1 MLSRPGGSRPR
12 HHTLFALLAGVALL
26 GPACSQSGSPHA
38 SGEVAGLP
46 VTNFP
51 SGLRDDAPAPDVSVR
66 NVSDSEDDHIA
77 TAAGADV
84 VDCWS
89 GGSTSDI
96 PMNAFYCPPADVI
109 AWDRAQLLPM
119 LHQEFGPMAI
129 GTVLAHEY
137 GHAIQSDLG
146 SRAGI
151 SRDTKTIV
159 REQQADC
166 FAGNYM

>member
-1 MLSRPGGSRPR
+1 A
-12 HHTLFALLAGVALL
+12 FNI
-26 GPACSQSGSPHA
+26 C
-38 SGEVAGLP
+38 
-46 VTNFP
+46 
-51 SGLRDDAPAPDVSVR
+51 
-66 NVSDSEDDHIA
+66 
-77 TAAGADV
+77 
-84 VDCWS
+84 

-166 FAGNYM
+166 FAGNYMRWLAEGNSETFRPSTPTGPAQVPCALCCRTAPENRRR